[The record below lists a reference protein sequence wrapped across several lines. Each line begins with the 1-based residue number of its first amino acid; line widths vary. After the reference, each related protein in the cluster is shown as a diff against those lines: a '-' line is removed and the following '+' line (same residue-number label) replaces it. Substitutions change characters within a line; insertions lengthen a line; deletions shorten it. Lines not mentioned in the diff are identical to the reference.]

1 MKAKVG
7 WISHEIMVRSK
18 KSALDNISVADL
30 KIFKQAAEVMLE
42 MPDDKLA
49 LAIAS
54 GEIIE
59 LADEDDKDDDEH
71 DDAEKS
77 EER

>member
-1 MKAKVG
+1 
-7 WISHEIMVRSK
+7 
-18 KSALDNISVADL
+18 
-30 KIFKQAAEVMLE
+30 

-59 LADEDDKDDDEH
+59 LAAEDDKDDDEH
-71 DDAEKS
+71 DDAERS